1 MVTQCGGKDTGSILG
16 HGKDSHCIHI
26 CIYSCLSCNA
36 LPAKTTFFHPTPVAK
51 SICKSNSVQRIVAT
65 CSFADISEVSTFEA
79 FNLVKLKEVLWI
91 R

>member
-1 MVTQCGGKDTGSILG
+1 MVHLNLVSGRIETDAEDNHHSFIFLCFSHGGFAFFSKAA
-16 HGKDSHCIHI
+16 
-26 CIYSCLSCNA
+26 LSN
-36 LPAKTTFFHPTPVAK
+36 TTPVAK

>member
-1 MVTQCGGKDTGSILG
+1 MGHLNTVSGRTETDAEDNHHSFIFLCFSDGG
-16 HGKDSHCIHI
+16 
-26 CIYSCLSCNA
+26 YAFLSKAA
-36 LPAKTTFFHPTPVAK
+36 LSNTAPVAK

-65 CSFADISEVSTFEA
+65 CSFADISEVNTFEA

>member
-1 MVTQCGGKDTGSILG
+1 MVHLNTVSRRIETDAEVNHHSFIFLCFSDGG
-16 HGKDSHCIHI
+16 
-26 CIYSCLSCNA
+26 YAFLSNA
-36 LPAKTTFFHPTPVAK
+36 ALSNTTLVAK
-51 SICKSNSVQRIVAT
+51 SICKSNSIQRIVAT

>member
-1 MVTQCGGKDTGSILG
+1 MVHLNTVSGRIETDAEDNHHSFIFLCFSDGGYAFLPNAA
-16 HGKDSHCIHI
+16 
-26 CIYSCLSCNA
+26 LSN
-36 LPAKTTFFHPTPVAK
+36 TTPVAK